1 MSSIG
6 KSLNESVGTFK
17 HYYES
22 DCNICANELKPGD
35 NITNINPECEHYKS
49 KGTVSKIIKIP
60 QDKEKT
66 AGNIVV
72 YMVSNNSKDLDS
84 SDLNGTFSV
93 GDELAKTEIQLKKDD
108 TTGLAEKRK
117 KRKKRKKTK
126 KRSNRRMSGLY
137 GGWLGYHHSDHGSD
151 YGGGDGGE

>member
-1 MSSIG
+1 MSSIS
-6 KSLNESVGTFK
+6 KRLNESVGTFK
-17 HYYES
+17 RYYES

-35 NITNINPECEHYKS
+35 TITNINPECEHYKS
-49 KGTVSKIIKIP
+49 KGTVSKITKIP

-72 YMVSNNSKDLDS
+72 YIVSNNSKDLDS

-93 GDELAKTEIQLKKDD
+93 GDELAKTEIQLKKDI

-117 KRKKRKKTK
+117 KRKKRKKS
-126 KRSNRRMSGLY
+126 KRRTSGLY
-137 GGWLGYHHSDHGSD
+137 GGGWLGYHYSDHGSD